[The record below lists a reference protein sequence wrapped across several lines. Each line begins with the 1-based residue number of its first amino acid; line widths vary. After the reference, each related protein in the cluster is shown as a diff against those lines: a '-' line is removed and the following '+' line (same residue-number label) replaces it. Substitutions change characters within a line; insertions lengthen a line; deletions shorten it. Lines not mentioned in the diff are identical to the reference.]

1 MAGEKTE
8 EQGLTTADAL
18 LFAAAAGVAV
28 GNLYWTQPLLARIA
42 ENFGV
47 QASVGGHLMTATQ
60 VGYALGILLLVPL
73 GDMANRRKLVTTLL
87 ALCAVSLV
95 IAAFA
100 PHFGVLGLSLAL
112 VVWLK
117 SALSM

>member
-60 VGYALGILLLVPL
+60 VGYALAFCSSSRSATWQTAENLSPRFSRSARCPL
-73 GDMANRRKLVTTLL
+73 
-87 ALCAVSLV
+87 
-95 IAAFA
+95 
-100 PHFGVLGLSLAL
+100 
-112 VVWLK
+112 
-117 SALSM
+117 

>member
-8 EQGLTTADAL
+8 GQGLTTADAL

-47 QASVGGHLMTATQ
+47 QA
-60 VGYALGILLLVPL
+60 
-73 GDMANRRKLVTTLL
+73 
-87 ALCAVSLV
+87 
-95 IAAFA
+95 
-100 PHFGVLGLSLAL
+100 LSLIHI
-112 VVWLK
+112 
-117 SALSM
+117 

>member
-8 EQGLTTADAL
+8 GQGLTTADAL

-87 ALCAVSLV
+87 AL
-95 IAAFA
+95 
-100 PHFGVLGLSLAL
+100 LSLIHI
-112 VVWLK
+112 
-117 SALSM
+117 

>member
-8 EQGLTTADAL
+8 GQGLTTADAL

-60 VGYALGILLLVPL
+60 VGTHSEFCFWC
-73 GDMANRRKLVTTLL
+73 RL
-87 ALCAVSLV
+87 AIWR
-95 IAAFA
+95 IAGNSSPRFSRSVRC
-100 PHFGVLGLSLAL
+100 PS
-112 VVWLK
+112 
-117 SALSM
+117 